1 MIEQSNQALNWLINI
16 STPDKDL
23 HFLHLVKIKLMRKQY
38 FLRKRGHLERAKDI
52 LKILP
57 AF

>member
-23 HFLHLVKIKLMRKQY
+23 HFLLIFLAFGKNRTREKVIFPPQY
-38 FLRKRGHLERAKDI
+38 
-52 LKILP
+52 
-57 AF
+57 